1 MTIFLDCNTVEVV
14 NPTLPVVV
22 LDGPGATLIEVPA
35 PSFVVKALHP
45 PMPHWVYGSLPDSVI
60 PVLVV
65 PGPPGP
71 GGGGGVAEL
80 YDTNTP
86 NPPGAPFPY
95 LRFERDIDG
104 DVQAV
109 YLGTA
114 T

>member
-1 MTIFLDCNTVEVV
+1 MLLCPDLEIIDTQSLIT
-14 NPTLPVVV
+14 TLPVPRIWEVDIPDLTIEVIDTSIDVV
-22 LDGPGATLIEVPA
+22 EIDPDTDALLVVIGATGPA
-35 PSFVVKALHP
+35 
-45 PMPHWVYGSLPDSVI
+45 
-60 PVLVV
+60 
-65 PGPPGP
+65 GPPGP
-71 GGGGGVAEL
+71 GGGVAEL

-109 YLGTA
+109 YLGTS